1 MELFWVY
8 LFVFFLVMAA
18 AQTQRLQQEEEE
30 NNPEIDDAED
40 GWEYKVLKSRHHA
53 GFKDPRGLADTLA
66 VESAAGWMLLEKLDD
81 KRLRLQRP
89 VSARDHD
96 SDLNFDPYR
105 NSSQKTLSGPSG
117 GAD

>member
-1 MELFWVY
+1 MDLFWVY

-40 GWEYKVLKSRHHA
+40 GWEYKVLKSRHA